1 MGAASDY
8 LELKLL
14 DHLLKNTSYTSPTA
28 IYIGL
33 SSADPTDSASNEC
46 KAVGV
51 DNYGRKQVIFATAS
65 AGSAVGPTATTT
77 FNQCTGN
84 SWGTIHGYCIF
95 DHSSATNS
103 SNYLLYGTLSSDV
116 TCNVNDTVE
125 FATSS
130 ITISLD

>member
-14 DHLLKNTSYTSPTA
+14 DHVLKNTSYTSPTA
-28 IYIGL
+28 IWLGL
-33 SSADPTDSASNEC
+33 CTADPTDSAQNEYTVGSNGY
-46 KAVGV
+46 A
-51 DNYGRKQVIFATAS
+51 RRQVVFATAS
-65 AGSAVGPTATTT
+65 AGSSQGPTATTT
-77 FNQCTGN
+77 FPQASGG
-84 SWGTIHGYCIF
+84 SWGTIHGYIIM

-103 SNYLLYGTLSSDV
+103 SNYLMYGTLSADV
-116 TCNVNDTVE
+116 TVNQNDTVE